1 MVQKN
6 NGDPEDPANIVEDP
20 EVLEPST
27 EDQEANRKIRRTT
40 TEIQISAS
48 QFSGP
53 LPPPELLK
61 GYNEAFAG
69 CAERVVAMAEA
80 QSRHRQALEN
90 RVIDSNCANETR
102 AQWFA
107 FILALVV
114 IVGGVYLLAMGKSV
128 QGFSAI
134 ILAVGSLAGAL
145 IYGRTE
151 QRKERSRKLQS
162 LPSQPKPS
170 PPGRPN

>member
-1 MVQKN
+1 MVEKN
-6 NGDPEDPANIVEDP
+6 NDDPTIIIQDP
-20 EVLEPST
+20 EVVV
-27 EDQEANRKIRRTT
+27 EAAAEGQGQDTLRKVRRTT
-40 TEIQISAS
+40 AEIQISSS

-90 RVIDSNCANETR
+90 RVVNSNCANETR

-107 FILALVV
+107 FILALV
-114 IVGGVYLLAMGKSV
+114 IIGGGVYLLATGKSV

-134 ILAVGSLAGAL
+134 ILAVASLAGAL
-145 IYGRTE
+145 VYGRSE
-151 QRKERSRKLQS
+151 QRKERSRKLQA
-162 LPSQPKPS
+162 LPSQPQIPS
-170 PPGRPN
+170 PVGSK